1 MSEQSKPTALVVID
15 VQGAMMDDYP
25 DDPSPFR
32 KDEVLANIGTM
43 LANARTAGS
52 KVIFVRHVETKYP
65 LMSPGH
71 PAFDVHPAIA
81 PLKGETVIDKTA
93 CDSFCETDLEP
104 ILREAGVTHLV
115 TCGMQTDFCVD
126 SATRSAMHRGFNVTL
141 ATDAHSTWDN
151 GVLTAEQIIAHHN
164 KVLPSLPGP
173 GTDIS
178 GKESAEIEFAPA
190 GT

>member
-43 LANARTAGS
+43 LTNARAAGS

-81 PLKGETVIDKTA
+81 PLEGETVIDKTA
-93 CDSFCETDLEP
+93 CDSFCATDLEP

-164 KVLPSLPGP
+164 KVLASLPGP

-178 GKESAEIEFAPA
+178 CKESAEIEFAPA

>member
-1 MSEQSKPTALVVID
+1 MSEQSRPTALVVID

-32 KDEVLANIGTM
+32 KDEVLANIKTM
-43 LANARTAGS
+43 LDKARAAGS
-52 KVIFVRHVETKYP
+52 KVIFVRHVESKYP

-71 PAFDVHPAIA
+71 PAFEVHPAIA
-81 PLKGETVIDKTA
+81 PIEGETVIDKTA
-93 CDSFCETDLEP
+93 CDSFCATDLEP

-164 KVLPSLPGP
+164 TILPNLPGP
-173 GTDIS
+173 GSDII
-178 GKESAEIEFAPA
+178 GKPSAEIEFARA
-190 GT
+190 SS